1 MPTSAIASR
10 MSGNDIIASTTRISG
25 ASRWRKNP
33 ATRPINVPAAIA
45 PSAVSAAIVSE

>member
-25 ASRWRKNP
+25 VSSDWKYP
-33 ATRPINVPAAIA
+33 ATAPSSVPATTA
-45 PSAVSAAIVSE
+45 PSAVSAAMMSE